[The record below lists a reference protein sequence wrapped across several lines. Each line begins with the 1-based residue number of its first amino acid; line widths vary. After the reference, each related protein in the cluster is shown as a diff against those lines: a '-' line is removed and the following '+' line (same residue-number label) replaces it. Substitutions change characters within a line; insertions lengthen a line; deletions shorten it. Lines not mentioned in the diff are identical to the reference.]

1 MGLRL
6 LSDKTGQYC
15 LLLVVIKKASCSV
28 YFVMYRFVFS
38 MTTLYYTYTGV
49 LTVW

>member
-6 LSDKTGQYC
+6 ISNMTGQYW

-38 MTTLYYTYTGV
+38 MTRLYCTYTG
-49 LTVW
+49 LLRVW